1 MPTANLYLDFQFDDG
16 ASAQSLRVL
25 KAAIAAAPI
34 ACALLRPAT
43 DASGHHGTPPRDLVT
58 TLQAAGIATLIT
70 GGLEAQSKLG
80 ADGIH
85 LPWSPDVVREFK
97 TLRRDAPQATMI
109 GADAG
114 RSRHDAMEIGE
125 AGAEYLAFGIPPH
138 VEDRAKAFER
148 QCELIAWWSEL
159 FEIPCVAFDVASAD
173 AAHDL
178 AAAGADFVCVRV
190 TSADGEQETAA
201 RVRAYSEAVKK
212 TPEPAT

>member
-34 ACALLRPAT
+34 ACAVLRPAS
-43 DASGHHGTPPRDLVT
+43 DANAYGGTPPRDLIAA
-58 TLQAAGIATLIT
+58 LQAAGIATLIT
-70 GGLEAQSKLG
+70 GSLEAQSKLG

-85 LPWSPDVVREFK
+85 LPWSPDVVQQFK
-97 TLRRDAPQATMI
+97 ALRRDAPQATMI

-125 AGAEYLAFGIPPH
+125 AGADYVAFGIPPH

-159 FEIPCVAFDVASAD
+159 FEIPCVAFDVANTD
-173 AAHDL
+173 AAHGL

-190 TSADGEQETAA
+190 TSADAEQEAAA
-201 RVRAYSEAVKK
+201 RVSAYSEAVKK
-212 TPEPAT
+212 TPEPAR